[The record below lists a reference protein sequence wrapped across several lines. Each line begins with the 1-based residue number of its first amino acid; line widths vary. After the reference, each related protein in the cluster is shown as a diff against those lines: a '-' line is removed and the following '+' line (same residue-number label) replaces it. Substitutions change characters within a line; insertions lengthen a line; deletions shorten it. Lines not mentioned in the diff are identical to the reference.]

1 MVSTEDFDSEGIGSI
16 PIWAVINFTEGEYKN
31 MSNLKSP
38 CKDCQLRKV
47 GCHSTCSDYIK
58 YSKLCE
64 EQAEIRRKAKRKSNL
79 YRATPSAKVYCHSSK
94 LLEQSAH
101 KRRD

>member
-1 MVSTEDFDSEGIGSI
+1 
-16 PIWAVINFTEGEYKN
+16 

-38 CKDCQLRKV
+38 CKDCQQRKV

-58 YSKLCE
+58 YSIESDK
-64 EQAEIRRKAKRKSNL
+64 QAEIRRKARIKSNL
-79 YRATPSAKVYCHSSK
+79 YRATSSAKVYGHSSK